1 MSKERVIPFK
11 VDYYDITGNHLSALV
26 LVQLEYWQP
35 KAFNGWI
42 SKKEE
47 EWKQELR
54 ITYKMLQRIQDNLI
68 ELGFI
73 DVKQAMYN
81 GRKTTHYRVNS
92 AAITNAIQALKD
104 KSELTKGKLDE
115 RSTSPKVNITK
126 GELID
131 LLKVNSSIDQRS
143 VLYTE
148 STTEST
154 TENKKDENLTETS
167 SVFPR
172 LMNND
177 FMQQALEASVVKNQS
192 APSKPKKVK
201 EPTDELTAEIH
212 KYSNLSY
219 EFFKEWYEKNHDTVL
234 LDRDIDFINLKK
246 TFRKLIKNS
255 ALKDEGKRFTPEK
268 CYNGVKYIIENFSLL
283 GSYHRN
289 NISLNHIA
297 TNWNVIIN
305 EIKDKKNKPTNNSQG
320 QPVQAIKTEPVNPD
334 TTRER
339 YMGRLL
345 PYGTTYPSYS
355 DLARAIFNHKKET
368 EGYQTNL
375 SISQWKWDVLY
386 PEIKDYSLE
395 QINQLKKKYN
405 V

>member
-1 MSKERVIPFK
+1 
-11 VDYYDITGNHLSALV
+11 
-26 LVQLEYWQP
+26 
-35 KAFNGWI
+35 
-42 SKKEE
+42 
-47 EWKQELR
+47 
-54 ITYKMLQRIQDNLI
+54 
-68 ELGFI
+68 
-73 DVKQAMYN
+73 
-81 GRKTTHYRVNS
+81 
-92 AAITNAIQALKD
+92 
-104 KSELTKGKLDE
+104 
-115 RSTSPKVNITK
+115 
-126 GELID
+126 
-131 LLKVNSSIDQRS
+131 
-143 VLYTE
+143 
-148 STTEST
+148 
-154 TENKKDENLTETS
+154 
-167 SVFPR
+167 
-172 LMNND
+172 MNND